1 MMFNRSKA
9 QAIALLAAVFLAG
22 GAAGWGV
29 AAWRGDPRPPRRG
42 PDAMVDF
49 LDGKLHLS
57 AAQRDS
63 VRAVIVR
70 HHTEAEA
77 IWREVHPRYDSLRTA
92 MRREINAQLNTV
104 QQAGYARLIA
114 EWEHQ
119 HQASDS
125 TRRAG
130 DTTKSAGGRN

>member
-1 MMFNRSKA
+1 MPSRSKA

-22 GAAGWGV
+22 GAAGWGA
-29 AAWRGDPRPPRRG
+29 AAWRADPRPPRRG

-63 VRAVIVR
+63 VRTVITR
-70 HHTEAEA
+70 HHAETEA
-77 IWREVHPRYDSLRTA
+77 IWREVHPRYDSLRA
-92 MRREINAQLNTV
+92 EMRREINAQLTGP
-104 QQAGYARLIA
+104 QQAAYARLIA

-119 HQASDS
+119 HQAGDS
-125 TRRAG
+125 ANPST
-130 DTTKSAGGRN
+130 AGGGGRH